1 MDLARDIHPLT
12 DFKRETP
19 RFVELLEEEGRAVLL
34 TVNGKASLAAM
45 GAATFQRV
53 LAALELLDSL
63 RELRRGIGQAEAGR
77 TLPLEEVDRILMWS
91 QGS

>member
-1 MDLARDIHPLT
+1 MRELANGNFGRDN
-12 DFKRETP
+12 RGGNP
-19 RFVELLEEEGRAVLL
+19 RTSFDRPGADHERVGRA
-34 TVNGKASLAAM
+34 
-45 GAATFQRV
+45 
-53 LAALELLDSL
+53 EEL